1 MPDTPSSFGQ
11 PKSDFSASPSD
22 EVSSGFTRAP
32 DGIYPTHAASSST
45 TGLSEK
51 QVLTVSQL
59 NRQARQLLESRFAL
73 VVVGGEISNLS
84 TPGSGHLYF
93 SLKDENSQVRC
104 AMFRNRAGLLA
115 FRPKNGDKVQLHA
128 KVSLYEGRGDFQLIA
143 ETMEEQGRGA
153 LIRAFEAL
161 KFKLKEEGLFDR
173 SRKKPLPPIP
183 DVIGLVTSPT
193 GAAIRDMLIVL
204 KRRFP
209 LAEVVLYPAV
219 VQGSE
224 APDSIARA
232 IELAHIHGKSD
243 LLIIGRGG
251 GSLEDLWAFN
261 DERVARAISASFI
274 PTVSAVG
281 HETDIT
287 IADYVADYRA
297 PTPSAAA
304 EQVSPDLS
312 QWQQWLSQSE
322 ITLSRQLERQLQNSQ
337 QRLDHLEH
345 RYQRCFSGLRQQ
357 GKQLNQLEQRLI
369 QGMKNRLFREQQ
381 QLDKVAGKLR
391 HPKTELNQQR
401 QQLNNLQQQ
410 LIRAGKQQTQQAGQ
424 QLEQLEA
431 RLWRASPAREI
442 QGQQSQLQKLQQAL
456 QKAWQHQLE
465 GHQQKLAELSHRL
478 QTISP
483 LATLSRGYAIVQDD
497 KGNIVRHYQ
506 EVSQGDAIST
516 RLATGVLHCKVIEQD
531 ADN

>member
-1 MPDTPSSFGQ
+1 MPDQPPANFTHGQDEIFKQPATPAI
-11 PKSDFSASPSD
+11 PERK
-22 EVSSGFTRAP
+22 
-32 DGIYPTHAASSST
+32 
-45 TGLSEK
+45 
-51 QVLTVSQL
+51 VLTVSQL
-59 NRQARQLLESRFAL
+59 NRQARQLLEKQFAL
-73 VVVGGEISNLS
+73 IVVEGEISNLS

-93 SLKDENSQVRC
+93 SLKDEKSQVRC

-183 DVIGLVTSPT
+183 NVIGLITSPT

-209 LAEVVLYPAV
+209 LAEIVVYPAT
-219 VQGSE
+219 VQGNE
-224 APDSIARA
+224 APDTITRA
-232 IELAHIHGKSD
+232 IELAHLHGKSD

-251 GSLEDLWAFN
+251 GSLEDLQAFN
-261 DERVARAISASFI
+261 DERVARAISASYI

-287 IADYVADYRA
+287 IADYIADYRA

-304 EQVSPDLS
+304 EQVSPDLT
-312 QWQQWLSQSE
+312 QWQQWLTQSE
-322 ITLSRQLERQLQNSQ
+322 ATLHRQIERQLQNNQ
-337 QRLDHLEH
+337 QGLDHLAH
-345 RYQRCFSGLRQQ
+345 RYQRCLGGLQQ
-357 GKQLNQLEQRLI
+357 QRKQLTHIEQRLI
-369 QGMKNRLFREQQ
+369 QGMKNQLSRKQQ
-381 QLDKVAGKLR
+381 QLDKNSGRLK
-391 HPKTELNQQR
+391 HPKTELHQQQ
-401 QQLNNLQQQ
+401 QQLNNLKQQ
-410 LIRAGKQQTQQAGQ
+410 LLRTHEYQSRHHHQ
-424 QLEQLEA
+424 QLQQLQN
-431 RLWRASPAREI
+431 RLWRAAPAKGI
-442 QGQQSQLQKLQQAL
+442 QNQQSQLHKLSLSL

-465 GHQQKLAELSHRL
+465 GRQQKLAELSHRL
-478 QTISP
+478 QTVSP

-506 EVSQGDAIST
+506 DVNQGDHVCA
-516 RLATGVLHCKVIEQD
+516 RLATGVLHCKVMAQD

>member
-1 MPDTPSSFGQ
+1 MPDQPSS
-11 PKSDFSASPSD
+11 S
-22 EVSSGFTRAP
+22 FTRGQDDIFKVSAEQTP
-32 DGIYPTHAASSST
+32 PAR
-45 TGLSEK
+45 

-73 VVVGGEISNLS
+73 VVVEGEISNLS

-183 DVIGLVTSPT
+183 DVIGLITSPT

-209 LAEVVLYPAV
+209 LAEIFVYPAI
-219 VQGSE
+219 VQGNE
-224 APDSIARA
+224 APDSITRA
-232 IELAHIHGKSD
+232 IELAHLHGKSD

-261 DERVARAISASFI
+261 DERVARAMAASFI

-281 HETDIT
+281 HETDVT
-287 IADYVADYRA
+287 IADYIADYRA

-304 EQVSPDLS
+304 ELVSPDMA

-322 ITLSRQLERQLQNSQ
+322 STLQRQMERQLQNSQ

-345 RYQRCFSGLRQQ
+345 RYGRCFSGLRQQ

-381 QLDKVAGKLR
+381 QLDKVAGKLQ
-391 HPKTELNQQR
+391 HPKTELSRQS
-401 QQLNNLQQQ
+401 QQLSNLKQQI
-410 LIRAGKQQTQQAGQ
+410 IRATQVQTQQTRQ
-424 QLEQLEA
+424 QLEQLTQ
-431 RLWRASPAREI
+431 RLWRAAPDKSVKE
-442 QGQQSQLQKLQQAL
+442 GQTQLQKQSQAL
-456 QKAWQHQLE
+456 QKALHHQLE
-465 GHQQKLAELSHRL
+465 AHQQKLAELSHRL
-478 QTISP
+478 QTVSP

-506 EVSQGDAIST
+506 DVSQGDSISAQ
-516 RLATGVLHCKVIEQD
+516 LATGVLHCKVMAQD